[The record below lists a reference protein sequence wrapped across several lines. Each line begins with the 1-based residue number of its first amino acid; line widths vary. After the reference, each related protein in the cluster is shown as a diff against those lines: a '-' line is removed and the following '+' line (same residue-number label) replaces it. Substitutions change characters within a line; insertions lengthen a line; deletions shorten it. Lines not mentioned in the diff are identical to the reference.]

1 MEHKA
6 EDLRQLSNQVV
17 SLENFKVEQYNDI
30 ELTAKEKNDAIH
42 TERYRIKT
50 ANLSEDQEIEALRRG
65 RMKKFGDMKTLK
77 YFESISKEP
86 ETVKYTTEQFLNYVK
101 NRLLQDNKP
110 FEIDKWNSSV
120 ITTLAEYFT
129 DNPDFER
136 RGDGFSLKK
145 GLILFGNVGC
155 GKTYIMNAFNLNPK
169 LSFGV
174 FSARA
179 INIEFAQ
186 FGWVVSKKYSSL
198 FTRTFP
204 AFGQTKIGLCIDDL
218 GTEENK
224 KHFGDSASV
233 INDIIENRYFNR
245 DEVPFYA
252 THITMNLTSDEIEL
266 FYGTRLKD
274 RMREA
279 YNVITFNPD
288 APSRRK

>member
-1 MEHKA
+1 MEHITK
-6 EDLRQLSNQVV
+6 DLQQLSSQVAN
-17 SLENFKVEQYNDI
+17 LENFKMEQYTEI
-30 ELTAKEKNDAIH
+30 ELTEKEKNDAIH
-42 TERYRIKT
+42 NERYRIKT
-50 ANLSEDQEIEALRRG
+50 AILNEEQELEALRRG
-65 RMKKFGDMKTLK
+65 RMKKYGDIKTHQ
-77 YFESISKEP
+77 YFQSILKEP
-86 ETVKYTTEQFLNYVK
+86 EPLKFTTEQYLDYVK

-110 FEIDKWNSSV
+110 FEIDEWNSSV

-136 RGDGFSLKK
+136 RGDGYSLNK

-169 LSFGV
+169 LSFGI

-198 FTRTFP
+198 FTRTYP

-252 THITMNLTSDEIEL
+252 THITMNLTSDEVEQ